1 MVSLEKHM
9 GGVLGKLFNIG
20 GMGSI
25 ILMGENLVKNSK
37 ILCYFP
43 IIILVVHAPL
53 VISQLLFV
61 WQTDKISPLAASGVC

>member
-1 MVSLEKHM
+1 M

-43 IIILVVHAPL
+43 IIMLIVHGRLSSANCLPFGKL
-53 VISQLLFV
+53 TKL
-61 WQTDKISPLAASGVC
+61 SPLTASGVC